1 MKTPPGASAT
11 SLEDHA
17 MTTIDRSREFEGKT
31 VLVTGAGKGI
41 GHATVHLLTER
52 GARVI
57 ALSHRAADL
66 DALKHQ
72 TGCETIAVDLAD
84 AHAAREA
91 ARAAQPV
98 DLLVNN
104 AGLAVLQPFLET
116 TADAFDLTMHVNVR
130 AAMIVAQE
138 CAKSM
143 IGRGVGGSIVN
154 VSSLS
159 ANVGFA
165 LHAAYCASKGGLDA
179 MTRVMATELGP
190 HGIRVNA
197 VNPTVTMTPMGER
210 AWSDP
215 AKSGPMLARIP
226 MNRFVQPLEVART
239 IAYLL
244 SEESSMVNGVSLLVD
259 GGFQAC

>member
-1 MKTPPGASAT
+1 MKKPRVVCAMSLDQSA
-11 SLEDHA
+11 
-17 MTTIDRSREFEGKT
+17 MNNIDRNHEFAGKT
-31 VLVTGAGKGI
+31 AIVTGAGKGI
-41 GHATVHLLTER
+41 GYATVKLLCER

-57 ALSHRAADL
+57 AISRTPDDL
-66 DALKHQ
+66 LALRDE
-72 TGCETIAVDLAD
+72 TGCDIVAVDLAN
-84 AHAAREA
+84 ATEARAA

-104 AGLAVLQPFLET
+104 AGIAELQRFLDT
-116 TADAFDLTMHVNVR
+116 TVESFDRTMNINVR
-130 AAMIVAQE
+130 AAMIFAQE
-138 CAKSM
+138 CARSM
-143 IGRGVGGSIVN
+143 IARGTGGAIVN

-190 HGIRVNA
+190 HHIRVNA
-197 VNPTVTMTPMGER
+197 VNPVITLTPMGER

-226 MNRFVQPLEVART
+226 LNRFAQPVEVART

-244 SEESSMVNGVSLLVD
+244 SDDSSMVNGVSLLVD

>member
-1 MKTPPGASAT
+1 MNP
-11 SLEDHA
+11 
-17 MTTIDRSREFEGKT
+17 TIDRNREFAGKT

-57 ALSHRAADL
+57 ALSRSPADL
-66 DALKHQ
+66 DALREE

-84 AHAAREA
+84 ANATREA
-91 ARAAQPV
+91 ARNAQPV

-116 TADAFDLTMHVNVR
+116 SVEAFDLTMNVNLR

-138 CAKSM
+138 CARSM
-143 IGRGVGGSIVN
+143 IERGVGGSIVN

-165 LHAAYCASKGGLDA
+165 LHAAYCASKGGMDA

-244 SEESSMVNGVSLLVD
+244 SEDSSMVSGVSLLVD

>member
-1 MKTPPGASAT
+1 
-11 SLEDHA
+11 
-17 MTTIDRSREFEGKT
+17 MTAIDRNREFAGKT

-41 GHATVHLLTER
+41 GHATVHLLIER

-57 ALSHRAADL
+57 ALSRSAADL
-66 DALKHQ
+66 DALKNE

-84 AHAAREA
+84 AHAARDA
-91 ARAAQPV
+91 ARAVQPV

-104 AGLAVLQPFLET
+104 AGIAILEPFLDT
-116 TADAFDLTMHVNVR
+116 TVEAFDMTMNVNLR
-130 AAMIVAQE
+130 ATMIVAQE

-143 IGRGVGGSIVN
+143 IARGVGGSIVN

-179 MTRVMATELGP
+179 MTRVMANELGP

-197 VNPTVTMTPMGER
+197 VLPTVTMTPMGER

-215 AKSGPMLARIP
+215 AKSAPMLARIP
-226 MNRFVQPLEVART
+226 MNRFVQPVEVART

-244 SEESSMVNGVSLLVD
+244 SDDSSMVSGVSLLVD
-259 GGFQAC
+259 GGFQSC

>member
-1 MKTPPGASAT
+1 MKTRRAVCAT
-11 SLEDHA
+11 SLEREA
-17 MTTIDRSREFEGKT
+17 MTTIDRNREFAGKT

-41 GHATVHLLTER
+41 GHATVHLLTQR

-57 ALSHRAADL
+57 ALSRSADDL
-66 DALKHQ
+66 DRLSDE
-72 TGCETIAVDLAD
+72 TGCETIAVDLSNAD
-84 AHAAREA
+84 ATREA
-91 ARAAQPV
+91 VRGAQPV

-104 AGLAVLQPFLET
+104 AGLAILQSFLDT
-116 TADAFDLTMHVNVR
+116 TVDAFDQTINVNLR

-138 CAKSM
+138 CARSM
-143 IGRGVGGSIVN
+143 IERGVGGSIVN

-165 LHAAYCASKGGLDA
+165 LHASYCASKGGLDA
-179 MTRVMATELGP
+179 MTRVMANELGA

-197 VNPTVTMTPMGER
+197 VNPVVTLTPMGER

-215 AKSGPMLARIP
+215 AKSAPMLARIP
-226 MNRFVQPLEVART
+226 MNRFVQPDEVART

-244 SEESSMVNGVSLLVD
+244 SDDSSMVNGVSLLID
-259 GGFQAC
+259 GGFQAN

>member
-1 MKTPPGASAT
+1 MN
-11 SLEDHA
+11 H
-17 MTTIDRSREFEGKT
+17 IDRNREFAGKT
-31 VLVTGAGKGI
+31 AIVTGAGKGI
-41 GHATVHLLTER
+41 GYATVKLLRER

-57 ALSHRAADL
+57 AISRTTDDL
-66 DALKHQ
+66 ISLRDE
-72 TGCETIAVDLAD
+72 TGCDIVTVDLAN
-84 AHAAREA
+84 ATEARAAARD
-91 ARAAQPV
+91 AQPV

-104 AGLAVLQPFLET
+104 AGIAELQPFLDT
-116 TADAFDLTMHVNVR
+116 TVESFDRTMNVNVR
-130 AAMIVAQE
+130 AAMIFAQE
-138 CAKSM
+138 CARSM
-143 IGRGVGGSIVN
+143 IARGTGGAIVN

-190 HGIRVNA
+190 HNIRVNA
-197 VNPTVTMTPMGER
+197 VNPVITLTPMGEK

-226 MNRFVQPLEVART
+226 LNRFAQPVEVART

-244 SEESSMVNGVSLLVD
+244 GDDSSMVNGVSLLVD